1 MQKLIDTKSY
11 IVELTPVKQKA
22 KDLRERLD
30 KFVAKFHQV
39 IDAGYCV
46 SIPDNPMGHLAFQG
60 TELIEEFGLP
70 VPKDRV
76 LCHLNTFHTIDEIE
90 GILSS
95 CKTLGIGNVLIISG
109 DGSDRLPKLNPD
121 DVGAKTNAV
130 NSVELAR
137 YIDRHYKDVFRIG
150 AAFNQYEPEAYEFEK
165 LEKKLAAGVEFIIT
179 QPVVGEEE
187 ILSRLIGYNV
197 PVFLEAWMSTNTTL
211 LADCIGYDLPHDYSH
226 EPLEVLKKLTRKY
239 PECGFYTALLK
250 FKSQFPVLD
259 DIWNGG
265 GDT

>member
-1 MQKLIDTKSY
+1 MQKLIDAKSY

-30 KFVAKFHQV
+30 KFAAKFHQV

-60 TELIEEFGLP
+60 TELIEEFKLP
-70 VPKDRV
+70 VPEDRV
-76 LCHLNTFHTIDEIE
+76 LCHLNTFHTLEEVE

-95 CKTLGIGNVLIISG
+95 CKALGIGNVLIISG
-109 DGSDRLPKLNPD
+109 DGSDRLPKLKPN
-121 DVGAKTNAV
+121 DVGAETNAV

-137 YIDRHYKDVFRIG
+137 YINNRHQGVFRLG

-165 LEKKLAAGVEFIIT
+165 LEKKLEAGVEFVIT
-179 QPVVGEEE
+179 QPVVGGEE
-187 ILSRLIGYNV
+187 ILRRLIGYDV
-197 PVFLEAWMSTNTTL
+197 PVILEAWMSTNTTL
-211 LADCIGYDLPHDYSH
+211 LADCIGYDLPPDYEHD
-226 EPLEVLKKLTRKY
+226 PLEVLKTLTRKY
-239 PECGFYTALLK
+239 PKCGFYTALLK

-259 DIWNGG
+259 DVWKGEG
-265 GDT
+265 R